1 VILTDE
7 EKKKK
12 IEINKKWLKIKEA
25 YETLLDPERRKKYD
39 STFEFDDTIPDE
51 DVEFN
56 EGQFFRKFGPCF
68 KKNSIWSKRKP
79 VPKIGDINSSI
90 EKVKLFYKFWFN
102 FETWRDFSIEGE
114 HNLDEAS
121 CRYEKRQM
129 LKENKKLKSSQVKEE
144 KVRLSK
150 LVSVAYK
157 NDPRVQ
163 KEEEKLKEIRDKL
176 KFERIAQKQKEKID
190 EEERIKTM
198 KKQYEE
204 NLIKQQ
210 ELKIK
215 ERENLIKNVIQ
226 LAEGIG
232 IGLSKEDVFQIN
244 LNAKAENLKQM
255 ITEITNKEQK
265 EEKIRTFK
273 SLSIAYLGFK
283 LPDVN
288 FKEDS
293 IWKKDEINSL
303 QKAVKKFPVGTK
315 ERWEKIGETIKTKS
329 TNQIISMAH
338 YLTTNPS
345 IKIENDF
352 DLNSVINKGSEKKI
366 EKKIEPTTKMSDT
379 LISNQSTQEEDMWTE
394 EQQKQLEAALK
405 KYPSTLAPNERWA
418 SISKDVTGK
427 TKKQCVDRYKY
438 LATMLK
444 KEK

>member
-1 VILTDE
+1 
-7 EKKKK
+7 
-12 IEINKKWLKIKEA
+12 
-25 YETLLDPERRKKYD
+25 
-39 STFEFDDTIPDE
+39 
-51 DVEFN
+51 
-56 EGQFFRKFGPCF
+56 
-68 KKNSIWSKRKP
+68 
-79 VPKIGDINSSI
+79 
-90 EKVKLFYKFWFN
+90 
-102 FETWRDFSIEGE
+102 
-114 HNLDEAS
+114 
-121 CRYEKRQM
+121 
-129 LKENKKLKSSQVKEE
+129 
-144 KVRLSK
+144 
-150 LVSVAYK
+150 
-157 NDPRVQ
+157 
-163 KEEEKLKEIRDKL
+163 
-176 KFERIAQKQKEKID
+176 
-190 EEERIKTM
+190 M